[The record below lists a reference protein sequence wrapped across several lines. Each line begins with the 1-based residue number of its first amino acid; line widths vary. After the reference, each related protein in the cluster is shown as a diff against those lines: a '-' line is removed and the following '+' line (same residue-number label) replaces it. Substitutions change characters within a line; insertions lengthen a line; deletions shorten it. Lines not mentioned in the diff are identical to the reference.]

1 MPAFMSTSQQVGT
14 EAVPRSWSSLQH
26 RALLCKPFSSVVT
39 FLCVLLPPSPPDRQ
53 HVLPGVA
60 ALPPVLRDA
69 AVLGVLRA
77 LPQLGAQDRAFSA
90 WLRQVPFVP
99 NNKVRAVGWS

>member
-1 MPAFMSTSQQVGT
+1 M
-14 EAVPRSWSSLQH
+14 
-26 RALLCKPFSSVVT
+26 
-39 FLCVLLPPSPPDRQ
+39 
-53 HVLPGVA
+53 LPGVA

-77 LPQLGAQDRAFSA
+77 LPQLGAQDRTFSA

-99 NNKVRAVGWS
+99 NNKVRAGRPWPMDGAVCFASGLCVCN